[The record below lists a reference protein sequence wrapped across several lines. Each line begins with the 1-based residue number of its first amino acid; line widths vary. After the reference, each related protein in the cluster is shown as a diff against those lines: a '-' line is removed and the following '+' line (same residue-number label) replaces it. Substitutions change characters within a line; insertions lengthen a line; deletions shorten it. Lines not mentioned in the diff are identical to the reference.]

1 MSTRNDKCPHCG
13 ALEVVFGT
21 PLYTCGTTLE
31 MGRVNRTVDCLATET
46 KALLTRIAMQDAR
59 IAALDAHVARLEAI
73 GDVFL
78 KTLSD
83 SLEAPLHWIDE
94 AAQAERDWNQA
105 KEAKP

>member
-59 IAALDAHVARLEAI
+59 IAALEAYVARLEDA
-73 GDVFL
+73 G
-78 KTLSD
+78 D
-83 SLEAPLHWIDE
+83 SLAK
-94 AAQAERDWNQA
+94 AAETYGIPYHGHLPSIWNQA